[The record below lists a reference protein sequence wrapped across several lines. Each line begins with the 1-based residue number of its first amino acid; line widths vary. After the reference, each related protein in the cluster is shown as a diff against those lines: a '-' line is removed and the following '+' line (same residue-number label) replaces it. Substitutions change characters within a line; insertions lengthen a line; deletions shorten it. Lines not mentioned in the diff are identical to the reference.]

1 MTLNSKITANEVSCA
16 IAKCK
21 PDKSCGPDNL
31 LNEVLKCT
39 HDDTLVFIVNAF
51 NTLFEN
57 KFFPLEWTH
66 ANILPI
72 YKKGD
77 VNLCDNYRPIW
88 LTSLFSK
95 LYTNIL
101 NNRINVFSSLNN
113 IIPEKQAGFRSNYST
128 IDHIFTLY
136 AMISSQFSKNK
147 KLYVCFVDYRKAFD
161 SVQREALFK
170 ILEARGFDGNFLSA
184 IKAIYS
190 KVNASIYVDGCQSE
204 SFTCPLGL
212 KQGCLLSP
220 NLFSLFMTE
229 ISIEINKRGLDGI
242 TFINNFDTIFHLLF
256 ADDIILVSDSVI
268 GLQNQIN
275 ILESQSIR
283 LGLSINENKTEIVIF
298 RKGGYIAKNEKWYY
312 GNKCLKIVILWY

>member
-1 MTLNSKITANEVSCA
+1 MKNSSLFWKEIRNICPKKITRCSISLSKWYEHFKSIFNVRLIKPPVCFEPSLDLSIIDDNSLVTLNSKITANEVSCA

-113 IIPEKQAGFRSNYST
+113 IIPE
-128 IDHIFTLY
+128 
-136 AMISSQFSKNK
+136 
-147 KLYVCFVDYRKAFD
+147 
-161 SVQREALFK
+161 
-170 ILEARGFDGNFLSA
+170 
-184 IKAIYS
+184 
-190 KVNASIYVDGCQSE
+190 
-204 SFTCPLGL
+204 
-212 KQGCLLSP
+212 
-220 NLFSLFMTE
+220 
-229 ISIEINKRGLDGI
+229 
-242 TFINNFDTIFHLLF
+242 
-256 ADDIILVSDSVI
+256 
-268 GLQNQIN
+268 
-275 ILESQSIR
+275 
-283 LGLSINENKTEIVIF
+283 
-298 RKGGYIAKNEKWYY
+298 
-312 GNKCLKIVILWY
+312 